1 MESLVT
7 WFATTLGPYISEKAV
22 VFLISMMPCDIFCNL
37 FRSKV
42 VVL

>member
-22 VFLISMMPCDIFCNL
+22 VFMIYLITHKEHT
-37 FRSKV
+37 RGQHYT
-42 VVL
+42 